1 MENSRQLAQYADFK
15 REQEELSE
23 LISEGS
29 DIVEL
34 LDMERFRNDLARL
47 SESVKNDSF
56 KVQIVG
62 TFKNGKS
69 TFINSILG
77 EEIMPAYALPC
88 TAIVNEIK
96 WGETK
101 RAVVHFRDPIPEKLP
116 SGVPAVAM
124 EHINKYNRKE
134 VPPLVVPYD
143 EIEKYAVISLNS
155 GNDEFDFQSP
165 YKKIEVFWPLEIL
178 KNGVEIVDSPGLNE
192 SLTRTEVTMD
202 YISKADAVLF
212 VLDAT
217 RILSADEM
225 TVIDNTIRKQGFS
238 DPFIIINKFDAVRKT
253 EREKMREFIHEKL
266 GSYTD
271 KEFFF
276 VSALNALDGK
286 LDHDDE
292 LLRSSG
298 MPEFEKALANY
309 LVKEKGRAKLSRP
322 IRELKRIISEEALF
336 KIIPMQKNALT
347 LSLDEMNEKYE
358 SVKPRLNEL
367 KHKKQL
373 IFDEFMRKIERARY
387 SFISIATKNMVGLK
401 DEIPVWVNESKPAT
415 KLGVVPTKSKLVRAS
430 EEIIN
435 YLGEQIENHQLAW
448 RNETL
453 LPLITET
460 ANKIFDTT
468 QPDVQQFFDSID
480 DIAMDFSGGSA
491 QKTDTSAWER
501 ATNLS
506 GSISM
511 GKNVFSKFGGEVVIS
526 FEMIA
531 ALTAQVATTVVLGI
545 LNVMNPIFLVTI
557 LLGSLTVSA
566 VSSESGMMKK
576 LKSSISKD
584 AVEQT
589 TKNAMDF
596 PQEFAQN
603 IINRFIEI
611 AKGISDSMDTEI
623 NETENRICGIISDI
637 EKGKEN
643 VASRE
648 KLLADCEE
656 RLKTLITRL
665 DDLSFRLTS

>member
-15 REQEELSE
+15 KEQEELSQ
-23 LISEGS
+23 LIAEGS
-29 DIVEL
+29 GVVES
-34 LDMERFRNDLARL
+34 LDMERFRDDLARL
-47 SESVKNDSF
+47 SEAVKNDSF

-101 RAVVHFRDPIPEKLP
+101 RAVVHFREPIPEKLP

-124 EHINKYNRKE
+124 EHINKYGRKK
-134 VPPLVVPYD
+134 VPPLEVPYD

-155 GNDEFDFQSP
+155 GNEEFDFQSP

-253 EREKMREFIHEKL
+253 ERERMREFIHEKL

-271 KEFFF
+271 KDFFF

-286 LDHDDE
+286 LDHDEE

-336 KIIPMQKNALT
+336 KVIPMQKNALSM
-347 LSLDEMNEKYE
+347 SLEEMNAKYE

-367 KHKKQL
+367 KQKKQL
-373 IFDEFMRKIERARY
+373 IFDDFMRKIERARY
-387 SFISIATKNMVGLK
+387 SFISIATKNLVSIK
-401 DEIPVWVNESKPAT
+401 EAIPEWVNEAQPAT
-415 KLGVVPTKSKLVRAS
+415 KLGVVPTKAKLTRAS
-430 EEIIN
+430 EEIVN
-435 YLGEQIENHQLAW
+435 YLGEQIENSQLAW

-453 LPLITET
+453 LPLITQT

-506 GSISM
+506 GSISV

-526 FEMIA
+526 YEMIA
-531 ALTAQVATTVVLGI
+531 AITAQVATTVVLGVFSSLTPFI
-545 LNVMNPIFLVTI
+545 LIPL

-566 VSSESGMMKK
+566 VSNESGMMKK
-576 LKSSISKD
+576 LKNSISKD

-589 TKNAMDF
+589 TKNAINF

-603 IINRFIEI
+603 IIDRFTEI

-623 NETENRICGIISDI
+623 NETESRICGIISDI

-643 VASRE
+643 VAARE

-656 RLKTLITRL
+656 QLKTLITRL

>member
-15 REQEELSE
+15 KEQEELSK

-29 DIVEL
+29 RVVEAL
-34 LDMERFRNDLARL
+34 NMDRFCDDLAKL
-47 SESVKNDSF
+47 SEAVRNDSF

-77 EEIMPAYALPC
+77 EEVMPAYALPC

-101 RAVVHFRDPIPEKLP
+101 RAVVHFRDPIPEKIP

-124 EHINKYNRKE
+124 EHINKYNRIN
-134 VPPLVVPYD
+134 VPPLEVPYD

-225 TVIDNTIRKQGFS
+225 TVINNTIRKQGFS
-238 DPFIIINKFDAVRKT
+238 DPFIIINKFDAIRKT
-253 EREKMREFIHEKL
+253 EHEKMRRFVHDKL
-266 GSYTD
+266 RGYTD

-286 LDHDDE
+286 LDNDEE

-322 IRELKRIISEEALF
+322 IRGLKRIISEEALF
-336 KIIPMQKNALT
+336 KVIPMQKNALS
-347 LSLDEMNEKYE
+347 LSLEEMNEKYE
-358 SVKPRLNEL
+358 KVKPRLSEL
-367 KHKKQL
+367 KHKRQL
-373 IFDEFMRKIERARY
+373 IFDEFIRKIERARY
-387 SFISIATKNMVGLK
+387 TFISVATKNMINLK
-401 DEIPVWVNESKPAT
+401 DSIPLWIEAAQPVT
-415 KLGVVPTKSKLVRAS
+415 KLGVVPTKAKLIKAS
-430 EEIIN
+430 EEIVN
-435 YLGEQIENHQLAW
+435 YLGEQIENNQLAW

-453 LPLITET
+453 MPLISRT
-460 ANKIFDTT
+460 ANKVFDTT

-480 DIAMDFSGGSA
+480 DIAIDFSGGA
-491 QKTDTSAWER
+491 AKKTDTSAWER

-506 GSISM
+506 GSISV
-511 GKNVFSKFGGEVVIS
+511 GKNMFSKFGGEVVIS
-526 FEMIA
+526 YEMIA
-531 ALTAQVATTVVLGI
+531 SLAAQVATTVVLGI

-557 LLGSLTVSA
+557 LLGTLTVSA
-566 VSSESGMMKK
+566 LSSESGMLKK
-576 LKSSISKD
+576 LKSSITAD
-584 AVEQT
+584 AVEHT
-589 TKNAMDF
+589 TKNAIDF
-596 PQEFAQN
+596 PQEFAQT
-603 IINRFIEI
+603 IIDRFTEI
-611 AKGISDSMDTEI
+611 ANDISDSMGTEI
-623 NETENRICGIISDI
+623 IETENRIRSIISDI

-643 VASRE
+643 VSAKE
-648 KLLADCEE
+648 KLLSEYEE
-656 RLKTLITRL
+656 QLKALIIKL
-665 DDLSFRLTS
+665 DDLSFRLAS